1 MAVVP
6 LLVKPLAAGILA
18 FLILIG
24 ALAILRSAGTA
35 ATPPDDRPRVVVLSP
50 ALGASMRDLG
60 FAHLVVGRHQ
70 WDRSL
75 PQTIPVCGDQAAIDY
90 EALVSVSPTVVLTQ
104 WGARELPGAF
114 RELVNER
121 GWEHH
126 DLSALALDEVA
137 GSIGRL
143 DTLMRAHTT
152 PEAARIMG
160 EDAERWF
167 RGELSRRV
175 DTPTGPVLML
185 GATGPFFAFGPG
197 SFHHEI
203 LLSIGGVAAV
213 SSGPAWVGLGHEDI
227 LAMNPW
233 GIVLVIP
240 GADEGSDPAA
250 LLGRMS
256 SSTLGAVASGR
267 VALIGDSEAHLP
279 GTPMARFAGRL
290 RGILSEWTPEQ
301 GER

>member
-1 MAVVP
+1 MKHV
-6 LLVKPLAAGILA
+6 AAGILA
-18 FLILIG
+18 FLIVTG
-24 ALAILRSAGTA
+24 ALAILTVASQAPILSSEQT
-35 ATPPDDRPRVVVLSP
+35 RVVVLSP
-50 ALGASMRDLG
+50 ALGASIRDLG
-60 FAHLVVGRHQ
+60 HAQLVVGRHQ

-90 EALVSVSPTVVLTQ
+90 EALASVSPTIVLTQ

-114 RELVNER
+114 RELVNKR

-126 DLSALALDEVA
+126 DLNPLTLDEVA

-143 DTLMRAHTT
+143 DTLLRAHSAPETT
-152 PEAARIMG
+152 RIMG
-160 EDAERWF
+160 DDAERWF
-167 RGELSRRV
+167 REAVSRRV
-175 DTPTGPVLML
+175 DARTGPVLML
-185 GATGPFFAFGPG
+185 GATDPFFAFGPG

-203 LLSIGGVAAV
+203 LLSIGGVGAV

-227 LAMNPW
+227 LDMDPW

-250 LLGRMS
+250 LLGRLS
-256 SSTLGAVASGR
+256 SSTLSAVASRR

-290 RGILSEWTPEQ
+290 REILSEWTLEE